1 MSARVEEGSVL
12 PGRTA
17 GGSAPCR
24 WLIAL
29 DYDGTLRREAEPPI
43 DPSFWELMRAWRS
56 YGVRWGINT
65 GRSLPYLC
73 EELLPAA
80 PCLPDFICTTERYA
94 YVSDAEG
101 CLRPLVAPN
110 AEAREAN
117 LRLRSRLAPLLQR
130 AMSVLTAQHPELRW
144 TFAARDPLSIEAED
158 AATLGRIAEL
168 LQPVTAAWTGVA
180 IQRAGRYMRL
190 SDARYHKGTAL
201 ALVARAWA
209 VPAAHLLIA
218 GDGHNDLDAFRHF
231 PEAFCACPVDAHPE
245 VRTWLR
251 AHGGYVSPDRGVVAL
266 LHAWWV
272 ERVLPSQQGAGAQ
285 KIAAHDMLN
294 SVSA

>member
-1 MSARVEEGSVL
+1 MSARVEEGSVP

-43 DPSFWELMRAWRS
+43 DPSFWELMRAWRP

-73 EELLPAA
+73 EELLPTA
-80 PCLPDFICTTERYA
+80 PCLPDFLCTTERYA

-101 CLRPLVAPN
+101 CLRPLAGPN

-117 LRLRSRLAPLLQR
+117 LRLRTRLAPLLQR
-130 AMSVLTAQHPELRW
+130 AMSTLAAQYPELRW
-144 TFAARDPLSIEAED
+144 QFAARDPLSIEAED

-168 LQPVTAAWTGVA
+168 LQPVTATWTGVA
-180 IQRAGRYMRL
+180 TQRAGRYMRL

-209 VPAAHLLIA
+209 VPAARLLIA

-231 PEAFCACPVDAHPE
+231 PEAFCACPADAHPE
-245 VRTWLR
+245 VRAWLR
-251 AHGGYVSPDRGVVAL
+251 AHGGHVSPDCGVAES
-266 LHAWWV
+266 LHSWFAQ
-272 ERVLPSQQGAGAQ
+272 RVLPAQ